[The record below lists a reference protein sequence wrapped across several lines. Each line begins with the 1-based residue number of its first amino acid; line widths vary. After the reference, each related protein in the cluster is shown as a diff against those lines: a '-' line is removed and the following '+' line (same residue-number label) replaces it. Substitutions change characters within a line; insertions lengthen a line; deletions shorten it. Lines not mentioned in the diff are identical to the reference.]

1 MSRTRNLSDLLDSNG
16 DVKSGA
22 LDNVPAS
29 NDASALTTG
38 TLPDGRFPATLP
50 AVNGANLTGINT
62 DLLGDT
68 SPQLGGD
75 LDTNGNNINFGDND
89 KAQFG
94 NNNDLQLYHDGT
106 NSIIEDSG
114 AGVLNLKTNGTK
126 ITMQTGG
133 GGTMFDAN
141 KQDSVDLY
149 YNNSKKFETTA
160 TGVNVDGTAETD
172 GVSVGGSTK
181 WEIELSGDDLIFKYN
196 GTAKIKFASNGEIV
210 TVDDLTA
217 FGTV

>member
-1 MSRTRNLSDLLDSNG
+1 
-16 DVKSGA
+16 
-22 LDNVPAS
+22 
-29 NDASALTTG
+29 
-38 TLPDGRFPATLP
+38 
-50 AVNGANLTGINT
+50 
-62 DLLGDT
+62 
-68 SPQLGGD
+68 
-75 LDTNGNNINFGDND
+75 
-89 KAQFG
+89 
-94 NNNDLQLYHDGT
+94 
-106 NSIIEDSG
+106 
-114 AGVLNLKTNGTK
+114 
-126 ITMQTGG
+126 
-133 GGTMFDAN
+133 MFDAN